1 MTRHFSRVRPAAKVL
16 LYSLIPLGLLAGIAL
31 GVTFVRLR
39 HGPISFDILVEP
51 IERGINAELVNNQVD
66 IGGAELRL
74 GANGGLEFRLRDMNV
89 LDKSGSIVATAP
101 LSAVSISSA
110 ALWRLRIVPSR
121 IILIN
126 PQINLSFTD
135 ETGLALSV
143 SKVATKGNKLD
154 SRVSGGGTT
163 DLGGNTVPA
172 GTPAPSSEVHVEPLN
187 LAKMLSQASAR
198 ARRQLDA
205 ASYLTEIGLENA
217 NVVLDYAGRRS
228 TWRINDVS
236 LDFDHHRKRSVIS
249 GRAVIASPRGEWA
262 MSFLTD
268 ESEKTDRIA
277 VKTTIRDLVPSTLAA
292 AAPPL
297 ALLGMFDLPV
307 SGDATLEL
315 ETDGDIVSAEMALQA
330 GNGRI
335 VLPGVTS
342 GPFQLTAGLFRL
354 TYDGHERTFTLQ
366 PSPVKWSDGNI
377 MFSGTAKDVSGERG
391 PPVWRYALDGKN
403 GTLEASEFKVPPV
416 VLDQW
421 SVIGSIIPRR
431 GVVEIGDFRIKGG
444 GGEIAIKG
452 MTRAGPDGTSSRA
465 DVTLSAMPLATLK
478 ALWPRAVAH
487 GARAWIGERVTAA
500 DFKGGSVHFTSG
512 EFMKGEA
519 ANAGTSGE
527 RLSASFE
534 VADATAVPLDGMV
547 PVVAPRAS
555 IRIEN
560 NALEVTVPD
569 AAAILPG
576 DRRVPI
582 KAGRLTSPD
591 VIPERSDG
599 ELTFTV
605 QSPLAPFLEALET
618 VPVKPVRDASPFPK
632 AGEGKVDAQLNI
644 KMPLV
649 SGLKVADVNVTGKAR
664 ISDGRFGKVGGQFDV
679 QGFTL
684 QLDLTPTA
692 LDAKGDLLVNGVPA
706 KIEGSRLLS
715 ATTAEQPPVVIRAT
729 LDDTDRNQLGLDVN
743 DLVHGAVPVELSL
756 AKGAASE
763 PIIKLKADLSS
774 AEMMIEPVAWKKA
787 AGRSAFLEADIA
799 PGKVHKTELQNF
811 KVSGDDIAVE
821 GWVGIGAEGKM
832 KEFYFPEFTLNVV
845 SRLELQGTRGA
856 DAIWNIKAKGKT
868 FDGRDYFRSLF
879 SVDSAVKQK
888 SQKPGAGVDLTAEID
903 NVLGASDLS
912 IKGLK
917 IKLSS
922 RQDKLSALDARGT
935 LEGGEPIAAVLDKS
949 TGARRLLANSS
960 DAGTM
965 LKCVGF
971 YPNIQG
977 GRLRLEINLD
987 GKGPAEKTGVLWVED
1002 FKVLGDPIVSE
1013 VVGSADQSR
1022 PAIGGQKRVTR
1033 EVFSFERMR
1042 APFSAGYGQFV
1053 LEDAYVR
1060 GPMLGANLAGK
1071 VDFKTRRINLG
1082 GTYIPL
1088 QGLNGA
1094 LGGIPVLG
1102 QLISGTKGEGIFGI
1116 TFAIQGAL
1124 EQPQVIVNPLSI
1136 VAPGIFR
1143 DLFQMTNPNQK
1154 VQARDDK
1161 APAKPVE
1168 ERVRASAPPVAPPV
1182 PIEKPAK
1189 KPAANPAA
1197 SARDNI
1203 DGWSSNTAP
1212 TGNN

>member
-1 MTRHFSRVRPAAKVL
+1 
-16 LYSLIPLGLLAGIAL
+16 
-31 GVTFVRLR
+31 
-39 HGPISFDILVEP
+39 
-51 IERGINAELVNNQVD
+51 
-66 IGGAELRL
+66 
-74 GANGGLEFRLRDMNV
+74 
-89 LDKSGSIVATAP
+89 
-101 LSAVSISSA
+101 
-110 ALWRLRIVPSR
+110 
-121 IILIN
+121 
-126 PQINLSFTD
+126 
-135 ETGLALSV
+135 
-143 SKVATKGNKLD
+143 
-154 SRVSGGGTT
+154 
-163 DLGGNTVPA
+163 
-172 GTPAPSSEVHVEPLN
+172 
-187 LAKMLSQASAR
+187 
-198 ARRQLDA
+198 
-205 ASYLTEIGLENA
+205 
-217 NVVLDYAGRRS
+217 
-228 TWRINDVS
+228 
-236 LDFDHHRKRSVIS
+236 
-249 GRAVIASPRGEWA
+249 
-262 MSFLTD
+262 
-268 ESEKTDRIA
+268 
-277 VKTTIRDLVPSTLAA
+277 
-292 AAPPL
+292 
-297 ALLGMFDLPV
+297 
-307 SGDATLEL
+307 
-315 ETDGDIVSAEMALQA
+315 
-330 GNGRI
+330 
-335 VLPGVTS
+335 
-342 GPFQLTAGLFRL
+342 
-354 TYDGHERTFTLQ
+354 
-366 PSPVKWSDGNI
+366 
-377 MFSGTAKDVSGERG
+377 
-391 PPVWRYALDGKN
+391 
-403 GTLEASEFKVPPV
+403 
-416 VLDQW
+416 
-421 SVIGSIIPRR
+421 
-431 GVVEIGDFRIKGG
+431 
-444 GGEIAIKG
+444 
-452 MTRAGPDGTSSRA
+452 
-465 DVTLSAMPLATLK
+465 
-478 ALWPRAVAH
+478 
-487 GARAWIGERVTAA
+487 
-500 DFKGGSVHFTSG
+500 
-512 EFMKGEA
+512 
-519 ANAGTSGE
+519 
-527 RLSASFE
+527 
-534 VADATAVPLDGMV
+534 MV
-547 PVVAPRAS
+547 PVVAPRAL

-582 KAGRLTSPD
+582 KAGRFTSPD
-591 VIPERSDG
+591 VIPERPDG

-605 QSPLAPFLEALET
+605 QSQLAPFLEALET
-618 VPVKPVRDASPFPK
+618 VPVKPVRDAAPFPK
-632 AGEGKVDAQLNI
+632 AGEGKVDAQLSI

-649 SGLKVADVNVTGKAR
+649 SGLKVADVNITGKAR

-684 QLDLTPTA
+684 LLDLTSA
-692 LDAKGDLLVNGVPA
+692 SLDAKGDLLVNGVPA

-715 ATTAEQPPVVIRAT
+715 AESGEQPPIKIRAT
-729 LDDTDRNQLGLDVN
+729 LDDTDRSQLGLDIN

-756 AKGAASE
+756 AKGAGPE
-763 PIIKLKADLSS
+763 PVVKLRADLSS
-774 AEMMIEPVAWKKA
+774 AELMIEPVAWKKS
-787 AGRSAFLEADIA
+787 AGRPAVLEADIA
-799 PGKVHKTELQNF
+799 SGKVHKTELQNF

-821 GWVGIGAEGKM
+821 GWIGIGADGKM

-845 SRLELQGTRGA
+845 SRLELQGTRGT

-868 FDGRDYFRSLF
+868 FDGRDFFKSLF
-879 SVDSAVKQK
+879 SVNSAAKQK
-888 SQKPGAGVDLTAEID
+888 SAKPAAGVDLTAEVD

-949 TGARRLLANSS
+949 TGARRLLADSS

-1042 APFSAGYGQFV
+1042 APFSVGYGQFV

-1088 QGLNGA
+1088 QGLNSA

-1154 VQARDDK
+1154 VQAREDK

-1182 PIEKPAK
+1182 VVETPAK
-1189 KPAANPAA
+1189 KPAPKAPN

-1212 TGNN
+1212 TGSN